1 RDKDSRIRVSTL
13 HAISNMHRRPE
24 ELDPLLVAALKEKS
38 VQVRR
43 AAVSVLSRQF
53 VRNDEVLTS
62 AIELLKSKDETVMG
76 DVIRYLGGTGSS
88 DARAV
93 AALIEHYR
101 TAKSDHQRW
110 WALEALSYCGSN
122 AKDAIPLC
130 AEALK
135 DGSPGLKQFAIRA
148 LLKLDPEN
156 K

>member
-1 RDKDSRIRVSTL
+1 
-13 HAISNMHRRPE
+13 
-24 ELDPLLVAALKEKS
+24 
-38 VQVRR
+38 
-43 AAVSVLSRQF
+43 
-53 VRNDEVLTS
+53 
-62 AIELLKSKDETVMG
+62 LKSKDETVMG

-156 K
+156 KVLVSALIDLHAQEREWYRQGVYVPGQESLGERAIPELTAILANDKDARRRIRSAKILGS